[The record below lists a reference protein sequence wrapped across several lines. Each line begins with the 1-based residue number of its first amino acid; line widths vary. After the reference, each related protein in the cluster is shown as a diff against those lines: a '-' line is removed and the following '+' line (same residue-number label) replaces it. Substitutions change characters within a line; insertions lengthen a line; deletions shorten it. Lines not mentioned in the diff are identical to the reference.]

1 MLLFYFLDILGNIF
15 RVFERFFN
23 RSDCNRDFGF
33 LLLILS
39 LLKIQNVWISLIQTG
54 FVDDR
59 KPKCFFVGVGPFR
72 FEEIFDGADGR
83 DVVGDEG
90 FDLGLEVDHLR
101 FVHGD
106 VFEKILDFLV
116 DFERFLVLWV
126 VLAGDLEVVFVG
138 ILVAFQ
144 RLLVALER

>member
-1 MLLFYFLDILGNIF
+1 MI
-15 RVFERFFN
+15 E
-23 RSDCNRDFGF
+23 
-33 LLLILS
+33 
-39 LLKIQNVWISLIQTG
+39 TG

-59 KPKCFFVGVGPFR
+59 KPKCFFVGVGSFR

-83 DVVGDEG
+83 DIIGDKW

-106 VFEKILDFLV
+106 VFEEILDFLV
-116 DFERFLVLWV
+116 DFERFLVLRV
-126 VLAGDLEVVFVG
+126 VLAGDLEVVFVR
-138 ILVAFQ
+138 ILVALE